1 MIPCPP
7 NRRPDYARVVAW
19 DDEQLQRIWRV
30 RLRAPSLVTGVM
42 GRPSDLGNRGQR
54 PVEVLDGEGELRDG
68 QRVTVRF
75 PFRFLLADILMV
87 EVLAHARQW
96 QVYAKGLGL
105 LDPGIYGS

>member
-1 MIPCPP
+1 MLLLLLLSCSHG
-7 NRRPDYARVVAW
+7 RLAW
-19 DDEQLQRIWRV
+19 HCLWR
-30 RLRAPSLVTGVM
+30 GGM
-42 GRPSDLGNRGQR
+42 
-54 PVEVLDGEGELRDG
+54 LDGEGELRDG

-105 LDPGIYGS
+105 LDPAIYGS

>member
-1 MIPCPP
+1 MIPRSPSG
-7 NRRPDYARVVAW
+7 RPDYARVVAW

-30 RLRAPSLVTGVM
+30 RLRAPTVGGTGPH
-42 GRPSDLGNRGQR
+42 RSSDLGNRGQR
-54 PVEVLDGEGELRDG
+54 PVEVLDGEGVLRDG
-68 QRVTVRF
+68 QPVTVRF

>member
-1 MIPCPP
+1 VAPAST

-19 DDEQLQRIWRV
+19 DDDQLQRIWRV
-30 RLRAPSLVTGVM
+30 RLRSPSLGVGVM

-105 LDPGIYGS
+105 LDPAIYGS